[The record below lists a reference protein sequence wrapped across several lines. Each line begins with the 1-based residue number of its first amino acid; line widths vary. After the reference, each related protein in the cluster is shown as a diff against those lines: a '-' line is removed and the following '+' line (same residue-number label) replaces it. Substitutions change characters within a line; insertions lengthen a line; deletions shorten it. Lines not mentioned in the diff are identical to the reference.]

1 MITGDPKK
9 SKVYHLATLQL
20 RNVFDAA
27 LWERVIRGRWIL
39 TAGFLVLMAASLPAC
54 DTHWYRDVLFF
65 LGCGLGLAAAFVS
78 RTGRKAMRPKIWK
91 PPADEPL

>member
-1 MITGDPKK
+1 MITDDPKK
-9 SKVYHLATLQL
+9 SEVYRRTTQQL
-20 RNVFDAA
+20 KTVLDTA
-27 LWERVIRGRWIL
+27 LWAKVLRGRWIL
-39 TAGFLVLMAASLPAC
+39 TVGFLALMAASLPAC
-54 DTHWYRDVLFF
+54 DTTWFRDVLFF